1 MNRPNGT
8 EAGIA
13 RLLQQRAEQGFPAV
27 VTDPDTIRKIAPL
40 IGTAHKEN
48 RP

>member
-1 MNRPNGT
+1 VNRPNGT

-13 RLLQQRAEQGFPAV
+13 RLLQQRSEQGFPAV
-27 VTDPDTIRKIAPL
+27 VTDPDTIRKIVAL
-40 IGTAHKEN
+40 IGTAHKAN